1 VYGVLGEDK
10 SDVATLKVLF
20 RRLAHDELVSIKTKG
35 YSGSGEMLKKGGK
48 QLKLF
53 AKFGCNCL
61 IVCYDSDNE
70 EPENRYQEVVKRIIK
85 KSGLTG
91 LKKEI
96 ICILIP
102 FQEIEAWIL
111 ADIEAVT
118 HIFKNWHPKPIS
130 NPESIDSPK
139 EYLEKLSR
147 DAKKRP
153 RYNHATHNE
162 KVAQYLD
169 LDKVLQKCP
178 SFNPL
183 VELVESD
190 IGNFPPNKKQ
200 F

>member
-10 SDVATLKVLF
+10 SDVATLKVLI
-20 RRLAHDELVSIKTKG
+20 RRLADDQSISIKTKG
-35 YSGSGEMLKKGGK
+35 YSGCGEMLKEGGK

-53 AKFGCNCL
+53 AKLGYNRL
-61 IVCYDSDNE
+61 IVCYDADNE
-70 EPENRYQEVVKRIIK
+70 KPNNRHQEVVKRIIK

-102 FQEIEAWIL
+102 VQEIEAWIL

-118 HIFKNWHPKPIS
+118 HIFKNWYPKPIF

-169 LDKVLQKCP
+169 LDKVIQKCH

-183 VELVESD
+183 VKLVKSD
-190 IGNFPPNKKQ
+190 FGNYPPNKKR
-200 F
+200 

>member
-1 VYGVLGEDK
+1 VYGIPGEDK
-10 SDVATLKVLF
+10 SDVTTLKILIH
-20 RRLAHDELVSIKTKG
+20 RLADDNSIAIKTKG
-35 YSGSGEMLKKGGK
+35 YAGSGEMLKKGGE

-53 AKFGCNCL
+53 VRLGCHRL
-61 IVCYDSDNE
+61 IICYDADNE
-70 EPENRYQEVVKRIIK
+70 EPKSRYQEVVKRIIK
-85 KSGLTG
+85 KSGLMGKT
-91 LKKEI
+91 EI
-96 ICILIP
+96 ICIVIP
-102 FQEIEAWIL
+102 VQEIEAWIL

-118 HIFKNWHPKPIS
+118 HIFKNWHPKPIA
-130 NPESIDSPK
+130 NPESIESPK

-147 DAKKRP
+147 DANNRP

-190 IGNFPPNKKQ
+190 SGNYP
-200 F
+200 

>member
-1 VYGVLGEDK
+1 MYGVLGEDK
-10 SDVATLKVLF
+10 SDVATLKVLI
-20 RRLAHDELVSIKTKG
+20 RRLAHDKPVLIKTKG
-35 YSGSGEMLKKGGK
+35 YSGCGEMLKEGGK

-53 AKFGCNCL
+53 AKLGCNRL
-61 IVCYDSDNE
+61 IICYDSDNE

-91 LKKEI
+91 LKTEI

-102 FQEIEAWIL
+102 VQELEAWIL

-118 HIFKNWHPKPIS
+118 HIFKNWPPKPIS
-130 NPESIDSPK
+130 NPESIENPK

-147 DAKKRP
+147 DAKNRP

-162 KVAQYLD
+162 KIAQYID
-169 LDKVLQKCP
+169 LNKIIKKCS

-183 VELVESD
+183 VELVESGF
-190 IGNFPPNKKQ
+190 GNYPPHKK
-200 F
+200 